1 MRRASFVVSRVLVA
15 AVACL
20 VTLGCTGFVQQEALR
35 SLGSFAVGVFGE
47 VVDETL
53 TPNRD

>member
-1 MRRASFVVSRVLVA
+1 MRRTVSMVARVVILAIGLAS
-15 AVACL
+15 
-20 VTLGCTGFVQQEALR
+20 LGCTGFVQQEALR
-35 SLGSFAVGVFGE
+35 SLGSFAVGIFGE

>member
-1 MRRASFVVSRVLVA
+1 MRRTVSLVA
-15 AVACL
+15 RVGVL
-20 VTLGCTGFVQQEALR
+20 TLGLMLLGCTGFVQQEALR